1 VFYVIDEATASLSV
15 SEFATL
21 SQARLFVQDSMIL
34 GSGIIQAV
42 DKMQL
47 DFFLP
52 VPLNA
57 GCIVN
62 VILPK

>member
-1 VFYVIDEATASLSV
+1 
-15 SEFATL
+15 
-21 SQARLFVQDSMIL
+21 VQDPTIL